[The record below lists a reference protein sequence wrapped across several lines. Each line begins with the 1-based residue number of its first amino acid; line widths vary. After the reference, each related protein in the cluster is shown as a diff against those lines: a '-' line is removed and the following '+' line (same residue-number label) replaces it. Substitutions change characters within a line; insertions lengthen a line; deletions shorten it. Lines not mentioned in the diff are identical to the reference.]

1 MFGQRDLHAR
11 RRSCYNHNV
20 YILDAEKT
28 MAHIVIVE
36 ESSSRLSQLQT
47 ALRGHRLVC
56 TGNVDRALNAVKAN
70 QFDLLIAPVYLSSA
84 DVFHLVRTA
93 AEIDRRVRIV
103 LYTTEKA
110 KTARYAT
117 TAIRAAAEFLGV
129 YRYLLLEDPS
139 NEELRKALE
148 ECIPVESW
156 ARLSSESGRIYE
168 I

>member
-1 MFGQRDLHAR
+1 MYGQRDLPAR
-11 RRSCYNHNV
+11 RRSCYNRIV

-36 ESSSRLSQLQT
+36 ESSSRLAQLQT
-47 ALRGHRLVC
+47 SLRGHRLVC
-56 TGNVDRALNAVKAN
+56 TNNVDKALNAIKSN

-84 DVFHLVRTA
+84 DVFYLVRTA
-93 AEIDRRVRIV
+93 AEIDGRVRIV
-103 LYTTEKA
+103 LYTTEKG

-129 YRYLLLEDPS
+129 FRYILLENPVND
-139 NEELRKALE
+139 ELRKALE
-148 ECIPVESW
+148 DCIPVESW
-156 ARLSSESGRIYE
+156 ATLSSDSGRIYE